1 MSQLRNFIKLSSSKP
16 EIYPMFLILG
26 GALSGAF
33 YMMKHQSNSP
43 DVVWNHHSNA
53 EPWQH
58 VRDGEQVKLAAYNQ
72 QYERKY
78 HRKEW

>member
-1 MSQLRNFIKLSSSKP
+1 MSQLRNFMKLSSSKP
-16 EIYPMFLILG
+16 EIYPIVVILG
-26 GALSGAF
+26 SAISGAF

-43 DVVWNHHSNA
+43 DVVWNHHSNS

-58 VRDGEQVKLAAYNQ
+58 VQHGEQVKLATINQ
-72 QYERKY
+72 KYDRKY